1 VLLRLKYIFLVPVFV
16 SCIQS
21 TKITLEYINPPIS
34 LAITQI
40 AAQTYQISFYSDNRE
55 GGFVGYGIFT
65 AGSSSSASVYP
76 ANDIATAAVFC
87 TNSGQ
92 INYKTTVT
100 IEVGPSAAGGSI
112 CNDTGLVLTSGQYI
126 ALRGRVERTEK
137 PWSEAAVAQVP

>member
-1 VLLRLKYIFLVPVFV
+1 VLQRLRYIFFAPVLV

-21 TKITLEYINPPIS
+21 TKITMEYINPPIN
-34 LAITQI
+34 LTVTQI

-65 AGSSSSASVYP
+65 AGSSSAASVYP

-92 INYKTTVT
+92 VNYKTTVT
-100 IEVGPSAAGGSI
+100 IEVGPSAAAGSI
-112 CNDTGLVLTSGQYI
+112 CNNTALILTPGEYI
-126 ALRGRVERTEK
+126 ALRGRVERTEQ
-137 PWSEAAVAQVP
+137 PWSEAAIAQVP